1 MRPPLLVLAVAFGA
15 GLAWGQAGPGES
27 AGLVYVVAP
36 VVAAALVGARR
47 APLGSAAGLMG
58 VAGVLWGA
66 AAVRE
71 RAATCAGRWAASDG
85 VASATR
91 AALVR
96 LADPVPPAGGVV
108 DAAVVPGPCGARCGC
123 AGPRAGRP

>member
-27 AGLVYVVAP
+27 AGLVY

-71 RAATCAGRWAASDG
+71 RAATCAGRWAASDAGASRG

-96 LADPVPPAGGVV
+96 LADPVPPA
-108 DAAVVPGPCGARCGC
+108 
-123 AGPRAGRP
+123 

>member
-71 RAATCAGRWAASDG
+71 RAATCAGRWAASDAGASRG

-108 DAAVVPGPCGARCGC
+108 DAAVVPGPCGDRKSVV
-123 AGPRAGRP
+123 